1 MRKVAALSRMS
12 KVTGRIRKVSSN
24 SIRASQAPKSRCEI
38 GKGPSSYNSISRASR
53 SFPRSSN
60 LPVGRREMR
69 IVQKVCR
76 LQPLY
81 AISVRKVLKLACS
94 SVYLSREFSHSL
106 QSISYRKN
114 ISKIYRKIIKFV
126 CIFFFIFILIIS
138 NDDIH
143 SDYFHIEIFILI
155 IFYLE
160 SHKDF
165 NPS

>member
-12 KVTGRIRKVSSN
+12 KLAGRIRKVSSN

-38 GKGPSSYNSISRASR
+38 GKGPSSYNSISRASW

-76 LQPLY
+76 LQPLR
-81 AISVRKVLKLACS
+81 AISVRKVLKLTCS
-94 SVYLSREFSHSL
+94 SVYLPREFSYESAINIVSKKF
-106 QSISYRKN
+106 QKSIKKLLNFLASF
-114 ISKIYRKIIKFV
+114 FV
-126 CIFFFIFILIIS
+126 FILIIS

-143 SDYFHIEIFILI
+143 SDYCHIQIYFL
-155 IFYLE
+155 FGK
-160 SHKDF
+160 S
-165 NPS
+165 